1 MLCVRRK
8 DIVFRMVFCSATSD
22 FPLKFEVALQIFIQN
37 YCGFNNNLYLMYP

>member
-22 FPLKFEVALQIFIQN
+22 FPLKFEVALQIFIQKMLL
-37 YCGFNNNLYLMYP
+37 FQ